1 MKLHVH
7 WEKVIDTHF
16 PATHG
21 KEGEKIGEKILSSVY
36 NYVVAGH
43 GNIEKL

>member
-21 KEGEKIGEKILSSVY
+21 KEGEKILSSVY